1 MRFLL
6 TKLVV
11 LIMMATGCVP
21 YWHGKEMRAD
31 IAAAQGQLEQ
41 LTEDQR
47 TQKNALQTSSE
58 TLSKR
63 LDSLSEKLSNDI
75 KKLQLNSAD
84 GGSAMDDLRRE
95 MSLLRGEIATF
106 KHKQKQEQQADGLPQ
121 FDAVPGAPKL
131 PKKASELYRY
141 GYERKMAN
149 DCGNAIRAF
158 VKLARSFPKHNRA
171 DNSLALTA
179 ECQYLK
185 KDYTASLRTLKIIV
199 DKYPK
204 GDKADDAL
212 VLMHDNFMALGQCKQ
227 ALVFLEAM
235 VSDHP
240 SSNRIKEARRK
251 LRKTKRACKK

>member
-1 MRFLL
+1 MRL
-6 TKLVV
+6 TV
-11 LIMMATGCVP
+11 LSLAVITFALGCVP
-21 YWHGKEMRAD
+21 YWHGKEIRAD

-47 TQKNALQTSSE
+47 KQRKALKATTD
-58 TLSKR
+58 TLTKR
-63 LDSLSEKLSNDI
+63 IEGLEAKLSTDI

-84 GGSAMDDLRRE
+84 GGSAMDELRRE
-95 MSLLRGEIATF
+95 MAMLRGEMATF
-106 KHKQKQEQQADGLPQ
+106 KHKQKQEQKADGLPQ
-121 FDAVPGAPKL
+121 FDAVAGAPAL
-131 PKKASELYRY
+131 PKKAAELYRY

-158 VKLARSFPKHNRA
+158 VKLARTFPKHNRA

-235 VSDHP
+235 VADHP

-251 LRKTKRACKK
+251 LRKTRRACKK

>member
-1 MRFLL
+1 MRLSVLSLTVLLL
-6 TKLVV
+6 TV
-11 LIMMATGCVP
+11 GCVP

-31 IAAAQGQLEQ
+31 IAAAQVQLEQ

-47 TQKNALQTSSE
+47 AQRQALKTSTDSLTKRLQKLEA
-58 TLSKR
+58 TLSK
-63 LDSLSEKLSNDI
+63 DIEKL
-75 KKLQLNSAD
+75 QVNSAD

-95 MSLLRGEIATF
+95 MAMLRGEIATF
-106 KHKQKQEQQADGLPQ
+106 KHKQKEEQKADGLPQ
-121 FDAVPGAPKL
+121 FDAVAGAPAL
-131 PKKASELYRY
+131 PKKAADLYRY

-149 DCGNAIRAF
+149 DCANAIRAF
-158 VKLARSFPKHNRA
+158 VKLARTFPKHSRA

-251 LRKTKRACKK
+251 LRKTRRACKK